1 MADARREWVQPASC
15 SRKMAMIF
23 LKSRV
28 FGKFPCIGRSRG
40 EIASI
45 PVPGNAP
52 WFGGKP
58 LVRNGDNPTGTQ
70 RTDDAEPDE
79 RIGLIWQQLN
89 ERCTCPSSRLFGQ
102 VESATLEISE
112 D

>member
-58 LVRNGDNPTGTQ
+58 LVRNDYSDRSLPKNGINYFV
-70 RTDDAEPDE
+70 
-79 RIGLIWQQLN
+79 I
-89 ERCTCPSSRLFGQ
+89 
-102 VESATLEISE
+102 LEQ
-112 D
+112 